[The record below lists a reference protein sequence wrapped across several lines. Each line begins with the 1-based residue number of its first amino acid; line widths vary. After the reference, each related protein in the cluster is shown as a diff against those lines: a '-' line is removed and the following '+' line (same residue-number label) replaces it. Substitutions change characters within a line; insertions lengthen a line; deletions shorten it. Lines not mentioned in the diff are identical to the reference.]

1 MSKAF
6 IVAVD
11 GSPGSDRALQVAI
24 DLAKETGV
32 ELTLAHVIEW
42 SPFSFHTPD
51 ELAERHKR
59 REEEE
64 LERAREAIVGPS
76 EAAVKSAGLTCTTT
90 VLHGHPAETLTKI
103 AEDNNAS
110 QIFIGRKGQ
119 SKMGTLLFGSV
130 AGSLIQISSVPVT
143 VVP

>member
-1 MSKAF
+1 MAKAF

-24 DLAKETGV
+24 DLAKQTGV

-59 REEEE
+59 REEE
-64 LERAREAIVGPS
+64 LERAKDAILGPS
-76 EAAVKSAGLTCTTT
+76 EAVVKSAGLACKTT

-103 AEDNNAS
+103 AEDNEAS

-119 SKMGTLLFGSV
+119 SKMGSLLFGSV

>member
-1 MSKAF
+1 MTEKY

-11 GSPGSDRALQVAI
+11 ASEGSERALSAAI
-24 DLAKETGV
+24 ALAKTSGGA
-32 ELTLAHVIEW
+32 LTLTHIIEW

-59 REEEE
+59 REEE
-64 LERAREAIVGPS
+64 LDRAEKALLGPAV
-76 EAAVKSAGLTCTTT
+76 AAAKAAGVSCETLIR
-90 VLHGHPAETLTKI
+90 HGHPAEMLAEI
-103 AEDNNAS
+103 AAESGAK

-119 SKMGTLLFGSV
+119 SKAGLLLFGSV
-130 AGSLIQISSVPVT
+130 ASSLIQISTVPVT